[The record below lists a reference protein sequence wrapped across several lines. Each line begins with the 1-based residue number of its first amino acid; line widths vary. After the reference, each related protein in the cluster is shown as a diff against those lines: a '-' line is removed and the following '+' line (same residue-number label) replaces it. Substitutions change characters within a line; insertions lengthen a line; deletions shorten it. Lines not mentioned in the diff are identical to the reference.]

1 MRIQCAKG
9 QQHANN
15 LRRYDISIAGMMC
28 KLVNQQSP
36 EIGMVVF
43 GGNSVEFHYFMALFG
58 EAAEKK
64 IEDQHR
70 KLT

>member
-1 MRIQCAKG
+1 MQTCEST
-9 QQHANN
+9 
-15 LRRYDISIAGMMC
+15 ISGID
-28 KLVNQQSP
+28 
-36 EIGMVVF
+36 VF

>member
-1 MRIQCAKG
+1 MQTCE
-9 QQHANN
+9 
-15 LRRYDISIAGMMC
+15 ST
-28 KLVNQQSP
+28 
-36 EIGMVVF
+36 EIGMDVF